1 MKRPQKPRILS
12 QKAESAGKTWEQSGS
27 SSSTSAEIMV
37 MESFEM
43 VKEPISAG
51 KTSSAK
57 LVVLALPL
65 AGLQAFFA
73 ILTSYGTPYLQT
85 LGVSKTAA
93 GLLWLS
99 GPLFG
104 TLLQPCVGLWSD
116 ASRTRWGRR
125 KPFMVVGAFGCALS
139 LMALV
144 HADTLSVWLTSS
156 TGRAGAGTRTVA
168 LLALSFLNASIQP
181 LQGASRAFLFDNTC
195 PSRQSVAAA
204 WASRATSFVNIL
216 FYFVGNLDLPRF
228 LPFLGNTQAKVLALL
243 AVAVNFVTLV
253 VACVAVSEP
262 PSPALDGRP
271 GKRLADVVR
280 DLVDTAR
287 NLPWRIK
294 EVMVVQALSW
304 VGWTPFLFYMSIHI
318 SEIYIEQERARLPS
332 SPIPSPSDKEAFAQ
346 LTAASHRKASLGFL
360 LFALSTASWV
370 LLLPRL
376 TRRLSKAQSARQAGC
391 PRAGPAEAV
400 LLSRVWLGSQL
411 LFSVCMVCFVLASTH
426 LFALALMALVGCP
439 WAVTVWVPFAL
450 IGMDLKSEANEHSCW
465 AAGSDVNRGLE
476 RHGLLED
483 ENGAEIGYNS
493 SSEDDEDAVP
503 SGARAHGGDTSRDR
517 GGAVFGLHNIAMAAP
532 QILGI
537 AACSFVFGMF
547 VPLDEANSGP
557 VFAIGVVSGILAAGQ
572 LLRGGLCKASTE
584 ICAS

>member
-1 MKRPQKPRILS
+1 
-12 QKAESAGKTWEQSGS
+12 
-27 SSSTSAEIMV
+27 
-37 MESFEM
+37 
-43 VKEPISAG
+43 
-51 KTSSAK
+51 
-57 LVVLALPL
+57 
-65 AGLQAFFA
+65 
-73 ILTSYGTPYLQT
+73 
-85 LGVSKTAA
+85 
-93 GLLWLS
+93 
-99 GPLFG
+99 
-104 TLLQPCVGLWSD
+104 
-116 ASRTRWGRR
+116 
-125 KPFMVVGAFGCALS
+125 MVVGAFGCALS

-144 HADTLSVWLTSS
+144 HADTLSVWLTNS

-216 FYFVGNLDLPRF
+216 FYFVGNVDLPRL

-262 PSPALDGRP
+262 PSPALDDRP

-517 GGAVFGLHNIAMAAP
+517 GGAGFGLHNIAMAAP

-537 AACSFVFGMF
+537 AACSFVFGML

>member
-228 LPFLGNTQAKVLALL
+228 LPFL
-243 AVAVNFVTLV
+243 
-253 VACVAVSEP
+253 
-262 PSPALDGRP
+262 D
-271 GKRLADVVR
+271 
-280 DLVDTAR
+280 
-287 NLPWRIK
+287 
-294 EVMVVQALSW
+294 
-304 VGWTPFLFYMSIHI
+304 
-318 SEIYIEQERARLPS
+318 IEQERARLPS

>member
-1 MKRPQKPRILS
+1 M
-12 QKAESAGKTWEQSGS
+12 A
-27 SSSTSAEIMV
+27 
-37 MESFEM
+37 
-43 VKEPISAG
+43 KEPISAG

-144 HADTLSVWLTSS
+144 HADTLSVWLTNS

-216 FYFVGNLDLPRF
+216 FYFVGNVDLPRL

-262 PSPALDGRP
+262 PSPALDDRP

-304 VGWTPFLFYMSIHI
+304 VGWTPFLFYMSMWVC
-318 SEIYIEQERARLPS
+318 IYRSGHMEEKLLTRDEAATSARYVRIRNIVRSFGNPPFADITPDIEQERARLPS

-537 AACSFVFGMF
+537 AACSFVFGML